1 MRHAKRWLYLVH
13 RWLGVLLCSVFAL
26 WFVSGIV
33 MMYVGYPK
41 LTPAERLEHLPPLR
55 GVPIALQPAQA
66 LQAAGLQGPLQEL
79 RLALASGG
87 RPVYVA
93 TPATELEPGSK
104 AARRSKTAPVVIDAT
119 TGELIRNISAA
130 HALASAQTFA
140 SSRGSAL
147 AASAAP
153 QHLGMVSEDA
163 FTHSRALDM
172 HRPLHTVALGD
183 ADDTVVYVSNA
194 TGEVVRDATR
204 TERLWNYAGAWIHW
218 LYPFR
223 GNMFDR
229 YWTDIVNWLS
239 IAGVV
244 LALTGTVVGVLRWRF
259 TGPRY
264 KSGSRSP
271 YPGGMMKW
279 HHTTGLLFAAV
290 TITWVFSGLMSM
302 NPWKLFD
309 SGAPPLRTA
318 AMHGG
323 PLQLAN
329 GAPLASVQ
337 ALLAQA
343 TPNVRE
349 LRWVRAAGHTVVQ
362 AWNPSGVATLLDA
375 TTAAHHAIAPQELTA
390 AAARLVDAPVQ
401 EVQTLHAYD
410 LHYYDRAPHTM
421 GGGADKPLPVWR
433 VVFADPHATWVHID
447 PRTGTVLG
455 RTDTHRRTS
464 RWLFSMLHSW
474 DWLPLL
480 ERRPLWDVVL
490 IVLSLGG
497 TALSVTGVV
506 VGWRRLRVKVR
517 SGAKPAHPRTARAAA
532 ASAPTGRASPQ
543 AGNV

>member
-1 MRHAKRWLYLVH
+1 M
-13 RWLGVLLCSVFAL
+13 
-26 WFVSGIV
+26 
-33 MMYVGYPK
+33 
-41 LTPAERLEHLPPLR
+41 
-55 GVPIALQPAQA
+55 
-66 LQAAGLQGPLQEL
+66 
-79 RLALASGG
+79 
-87 RPVYVA
+87 
-93 TPATELEPGSK
+93 
-104 AARRSKTAPVVIDAT
+104 
-119 TGELIRNISAA
+119 
-130 HALASAQTFA
+130 
-140 SSRGSAL
+140 
-147 AASAAP
+147 
-153 QHLGMVSEDA
+153 
-163 FTHSRALDM
+163 
-172 HRPLHTVALGD
+172 
-183 ADDTVVYVSNA
+183 VYVSSA

-223 GNMFDR
+223 GNVFDR

-239 IAGVV
+239 IAGIV

-259 TGPRY
+259 TGARY

-271 YPGGMMKW
+271 YPSGMMKW

-362 AWNPSGVATLLDA
+362 AWSPSGVATLLDA
-375 TTAAHHAIAPQELTA
+375 TTAAHHAIAPRELTA

-401 EVQTLHAYD
+401 EVQTLNAYD

-506 VGWRRLRVKVR
+506 VGWRRLRVKAR
-517 SGAKPAHPRTARAAA
+517 SGAKAAHPRTARAAA
-532 ASAPTGRASPQ
+532 ASATTGRASPQ

>member
-41 LTPAERLEHLPPLR
+41 LTPAERLEHLPPMR
-55 GVPIALQPAQA
+55 GVPIALEPAQA

-93 TPATELEPGSK
+93 TPATDLEPGSK

-119 TGELIRNISAA
+119 TGELIRNVSAA

-147 AASAAP
+147 VADAYP
-153 QHLGMVSEDA
+153 QHLGMVGEDA

-223 GNMFDR
+223 GNVFDR

-239 IAGVV
+239 IAGIV

-259 TGPRY
+259 TGARY

-279 HHTTGLLFAAV
+279 HHTTGLLFAGV

-323 PLQLAN
+323 PLQLAS
-329 GAPLASVQ
+329 GPPLASVKD
-337 ALLAQA
+337 LLAQA

-349 LRWVRAAGHTVVQ
+349 LRTMPSPRRSWPPQPHAWWTRPYRKCKPCARMTCTITTGLRTPWAVAPTSPCPCGGWCLPTRMPPGCTSTHARAPCWAAPTPTAAPAAGCF
-362 AWNPSGVATLLDA
+362 PCC
-375 TTAAHHAIAPQELTA
+375 TAGTGCPCWS
-390 AAARLVDAPVQ
+390 AARC
-401 EVQTLHAYD
+401 
-410 LHYYDRAPHTM
+410 
-421 GGGADKPLPVWR
+421 G
-433 VVFADPHATWVHID
+433 TWC
-447 PRTGTVLG
+447 
-455 RTDTHRRTS
+455 
-464 RWLFSMLHSW
+464 
-474 DWLPLL
+474 
-480 ERRPLWDVVL
+480 
-490 IVLSLGG
+490 
-497 TALSVTGVV
+497 
-506 VGWRRLRVKVR
+506 
-517 SGAKPAHPRTARAAA
+517 
-532 ASAPTGRASPQ
+532 
-543 AGNV
+543 

>member
-26 WFVSGIV
+26 WFISGIV

-41 LTPAERLEHLPPLR
+41 LTPAERLEHLPPMR
-55 GVPIALQPAQA
+55 GVPIALEPAQA

-93 TPATELEPGSK
+93 TPATDLEPGSK

-119 TGELIRNISAA
+119 TGELIRNVSAA

-147 AASAAP
+147 ATSASP

-183 ADDTVVYVSNA
+183 ADDTVVYVSSA

-223 GNMFDR
+223 GNVFDR

-239 IAGVV
+239 IAGIV

-259 TGPRY
+259 MGARY

-271 YPGGMMKW
+271 YAGGMMKW

-318 AMHGG
+318 AMQGG
-323 PLQLAN
+323 PLQLAS
-329 GAPLASVQ
+329 GAPLASVKD
-337 ALLAQA
+337 LLAQA

-349 LRWVRAAGHTVVQ
+349 LRWVRTADHTVVQ

-375 TTAAHHAIAPQELTA
+375 TTAAHYAIAPQELAA

-401 EVQTLHAYD
+401 EVQTLRAYD
-410 LHYYDRAPHTM
+410 LH
-421 GGGADKPLPVWR
+421 
-433 VVFADPHATWVHID
+433 
-447 PRTGTVLG
+447 
-455 RTDTHRRTS
+455 
-464 RWLFSMLHSW
+464 
-474 DWLPLL
+474 
-480 ERRPLWDVVL
+480 
-490 IVLSLGG
+490 
-497 TALSVTGVV
+497 
-506 VGWRRLRVKVR
+506 
-517 SGAKPAHPRTARAAA
+517 
-532 ASAPTGRASPQ
+532 
-543 AGNV
+543 

>member
-55 GVPIALQPAQA
+55 GVPIALEPAQA
-66 LQAAGLQGPLQEL
+66 LQAAGLQSPLQEL

-87 RPVYVA
+87 RPVYVV
-93 TPATELEPGSK
+93 TPASDLEPGSK
-104 AARRSKTAPVVIDAT
+104 AARRSKTAPLVIDAT
-119 TGELIRNISAA
+119 TGELIRNVSAE
-130 HALASAQTFA
+130 HALASAETF
-140 SSRGSAL
+140 SFSRNSAL
-147 AASAAP
+147 NTGTP
-153 QHLGMVSEDA
+153 PRHLGIVGEDA
-163 FTHSRALDM
+163 FTHSKAMDM
-172 HRPLHTVALGD
+172 HRPLHVVALDD
-183 ADDTVVYVSNA
+183 ADGTVVYVSSA

-204 TERLWNYAGAWIHW
+204 NERLWNYAGAWIHW
-218 LYPFR
+218 LYLFR

-239 IAGVV
+239 IVGVV
-244 LALTGTVVGVLRWRF
+244 LALTGTVVGVMRWRF

-279 HHTTGLLFAAV
+279 HHTTGLLFAGI

-323 PLQLAN
+323 PLQLVR
-329 GAPLASVQ
+329 GEPMASVRT
-337 ALLAQA
+337 LLAHA

-349 LRWVRAAGHTVVQ
+349 LRWVRTAGHTVVQ

-375 TTAAHHAIAPQELTA
+375 YTAEPRTIAPQELTA
-390 AAARLVDAPVQ
+390 AAARLVNAPML
-401 EVQTLHAYD
+401 EIQTLHAYD

-433 VVFADPHATWVHID
+433 VVFSDPQATWVHID

-455 RTDTHRRTS
+455 RTDNHRRTS

-497 TALSVTGVV
+497 TALSLTGVV
-506 VGWRRLRVKVR
+506 VGWRRLCVKAR
-517 SGAKPAHPRTARAAA
+517 SGAGKARKRSSQTAEL
-532 ASAPTGRASPQ
+532 SCTPGRANPQ
-543 AGNV
+543 ASNV